1 MKNKQLNT
9 VESKIGV
16 LDTSISSMNVGD
28 YIIMDSA
35 YKRIN
40 SVFDNAQKVSFPTH
54 ERINRVGFKRQKEIA
69 INFLCG
75 TNCLNSK
82 MMLHRQWNVGFLNS
96 VFMKDVITLGVGW
109 QNYQG
114 KPDFYTKTLLKR
126 LLSRDYLH
134 SVRDNYTLEM
144 LQNAGISNVI
154 NTSCPTMWDL
164 TEEHCAAIPSY
175 KSENVIFTLT
185 DYREDKVKD
194 LELIKSLLKSYNK
207 VYFWV
212 QGSKDYVYFNSFGD
226 VVKDIIVVP
235 PNLYDFDK
243 VLNSNESLEYIG
255 TRLHA
260 GIRALQ
266 KKRRSIIISVDNR
279 AEEKKKD
286 FNLKVI
292 PRDMSSSDYCK
303 IYSEEFD
310 TKITLPNSEIEKWKT
325 QFK

>member
-1 MKNKQLNT
+1 
-9 VESKIGV
+9 
-16 LDTSISSMNVGD
+16 
-28 YIIMDSA
+28 
-35 YKRIN
+35 
-40 SVFDNAQKVSFPTH
+40 
-54 ERINRVGFKRQKEIA
+54 
-69 INFLCG
+69 
-75 TNCLNSK
+75 
-82 MMLHRQWNVGFLNS
+82 
-96 VFMKDVITLGVGW
+96 
-109 QNYQG
+109 
-114 KPDFYTKTLLKR
+114 
-126 LLSRDYLH
+126 
-134 SVRDNYTLEM
+134 
-144 LQNAGISNVI
+144 
-154 NTSCPTMWDL
+154 
-164 TEEHCAAIPSY
+164 
-175 KSENVIFTLT
+175 
-185 DYREDKVKD
+185 
-194 LELIKSLLKSYNK
+194 K